1 MKAPRG
7 RRALGLG
14 LLLPGLLLTHPGAA
28 DSDSRTATSPARKT
42 TSKTEASVDHKA
54 RSRVDAGPS
63 RRIMGH
69 TGGHTGGHTRG
80 HTGGQTVHVVRA
92 GDSMSR
98 IAAHYGVT
106 RKSLIDANKLAR
118 PEQLRIGQR
127 LVVPGALGA
136 AGGGPVPLIDATLEN
151 GDVLFVRAGPRRVPT
166 RFYMAS
172 PEFDAQPL
180 DLAWPVD
187 GRIISPFGKR
197 RGGWHAGMDIKAEIG
212 TPILAA
218 APGVVIS
225 SSQERA
231 YGRIIRIEHDNGFVT
246 VYAHNLENLVEVGD
260 RVTGGTIVATVG
272 RSGRAT
278 TPHLHFE
285 VRREGMVYNP
295 LHLLPA
301 REVIEIRPDEAPDL
315 PTESARAQVV
325 DDDVDE

>member
-1 MKAPRG
+1 MKRPRG
-7 RRALGLG
+7 RRAIGLG
-14 LLLPGLLLTHPGAA
+14 LLLPGLLLTHPGASDA
-28 DSDSRTATSPARKT
+28 DSRAATSPARKA
-42 TSKTEASVDHKA
+42 TSKTEASVERKA

-63 RRIMGH
+63 RRPPH
-69 TGGHTGGHTRG
+69 R
-80 HTGGQTVHVVRA
+80 TVHVVRS
-92 GDSMSR
+92 GDSISR
-98 IAAHYGVT
+98 IAVHYSVT

-118 PEQLRIGQR
+118 PEHLRIGQR
-127 LVVPGALGA
+127 LVVSGARVA
-136 AGGGPVPLIDATLEN
+136 AGGGPVRLIDAVLDN

-172 PEFDAQPL
+172 PDVDGQAL
-180 DLAWPVD
+180 DFTWPVD

-197 RGGWHAGMDIKAEIG
+197 HGGWHAGMDIKAEIG

-225 SSQERA
+225 SGQERA
-231 YGRIIRIEHDNGFVT
+231 YGRIIRIEHDSGFVT

-260 RVTGGTIVATVG
+260 RVSGGTIIATVG
-272 RSGRAT
+272 RTGRAT

-285 VRREGMVYNP
+285 VRHEGMVYNP

-301 REVIEIRPDEAPDL
+301 REIIEVRADEAPDL
-315 PTESARAQVV
+315 PMDSARSPGA